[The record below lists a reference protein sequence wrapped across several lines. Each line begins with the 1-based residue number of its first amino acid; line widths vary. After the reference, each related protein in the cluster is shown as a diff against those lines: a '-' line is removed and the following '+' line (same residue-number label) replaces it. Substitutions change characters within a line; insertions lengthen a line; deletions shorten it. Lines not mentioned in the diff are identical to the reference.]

1 MASGRSNGAAAL
13 CALSLLIVLVAAR
26 GSEAACNETC
36 RRDLARCMATQ
47 CEGVG
52 RAACRRRCKPARIR
66 TLAYVLS
73 ECREDV
79 AGSWVAHQSL
89 RIRRGDLEPITVAEF
104 GSSSPRDVLGAC
116 RRFGENRSG
125 QYSVLAGGLQRLGVS
140 PDGATV
146 VFEVNDEFSLQ
157 PPTLAPEE
165 KGFFLVRADGSEPPR
180 RLGPPSRDMS
190 FRGSGPSFS
199 PPMLFSPNGRLTAY
213 TDIGSGPNGED
224 AVQIV
229 VHDLVHNRRTQVTRL
244 PFVPEDTETYPFF
257 RTCCPRFVDNN
268 TVLFQTFA
276 DADGLNPQHDFAA
289 FTVRVDGSNLT
300 RLPPPVVGTDSK
312 VVPSFSVF
320 GPGVNLIRLAVPG
333 IPKVPAQ
340 SGQFYPITELYL
352 QHGKQMV
359 QLTNFELVDT
369 FPGFV
374 NSGGTRA
381 FFLASADPGKENPN
395 RNCQIFSTDQ
405 FAHKIRQVTHF
416 EQGGFVPVPGCF
428 TSGST
433 RAGCG
438 VGGTSYYRVILQDPV
453 TKVLVYESSCDPV
466 GANPRGGQIFA
477 MRPDGSGFRQLTE
490 ASGFVTETDG
500 SFSVQLPGPFAYSA
514 PLR

>member
-1 MASGRSNGAAAL
+1 
-13 CALSLLIVLVAAR
+13 
-26 GSEAACNETC
+26 
-36 RRDLARCMATQ
+36 
-47 CEGVG
+47 
-52 RAACRRRCKPARIR
+52 
-66 TLAYVLS
+66 
-73 ECREDV
+73 
-79 AGSWVAHQSL
+79 
-89 RIRRGDLEPITVAEF
+89 
-104 GSSSPRDVLGAC
+104 
-116 RRFGENRSG
+116 
-125 QYSVLAGGLQRLGVS
+125 
-140 PDGATV
+140 
-146 VFEVNDEFSLQ
+146 
-157 PPTLAPEE
+157 
-165 KGFFLVRADGSEPPR
+165 
-180 RLGPPSRDMS
+180 
-190 FRGSGPSFS
+190 
-199 PPMLFSPNGRLTAY
+199 
-213 TDIGSGPNGED
+213 
-224 AVQIV
+224 VQIV

-257 RTCCPRFVDNN
+257 RTCCPRFVDND

-300 RLPPPVVGTDSK
+300 RLPPPVVGAESE

-320 GPGVNLIRLAVPG
+320 GPGVDLIRLAVPG

-340 SGQFYPITELYL
+340 GGQFYPITELYL

-381 FFLASADPGKENPN
+381 FFLASADPVKENPN
-395 RNCQIFSTDQ
+395 RNCQIFSTDES
-405 FAHKIRQVTHF
+405 AHKIRQVTHF

-428 TSGST
+428 TATSL

-438 VGGTSYYRVILQDPV
+438 IGGFSYYRVILQDPV
-453 TKVLVYESSCDPV
+453 TKVVVYESSCDPV
-466 GANPRGGQIFA
+466 GANPRGAQIFA

-500 SFSVQLPGPFAYSA
+500 SLSVQLAGPFAYSA
-514 PLR
+514 SLR